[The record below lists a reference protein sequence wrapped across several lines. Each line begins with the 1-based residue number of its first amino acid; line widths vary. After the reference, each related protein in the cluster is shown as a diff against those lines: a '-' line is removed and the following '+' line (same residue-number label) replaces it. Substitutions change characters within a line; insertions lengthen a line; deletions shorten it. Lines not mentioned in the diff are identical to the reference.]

1 LFLVPSLVK
10 EQTSLQQKGTKQM
23 KKAKT
28 QEEPKAA
35 APAYQNQVRLV
46 GFLGGDPEQ
55 HEDRTVFSLATK
67 TSWKAAGSDEW
78 QSHTE
83 WHRVVAWGKLAPP
96 VGALAKGD
104 HVLVD
109 GELRSSQ
116 YERDVPVVGV
126 GMATVTVKAWEIR
139 ARAVRKLVHKANK
152 KAAAA

>member
-1 LFLVPSLVK
+1 VK

-23 KKAKT
+23 KKAKAKT

-55 HEDRTVFSLATK
+55 HKDRTVFSLATK
-67 TSWKAAGSDEW
+67 ISWKAGPSDEW
-78 QSHTE
+78 HSYKD
-83 WHRVVAWGKLAPP
+83 WHRVVAWGKLAPA

-104 HVLVD
+104 HVIVE
-109 GELRSSQ
+109 GELRSWQ
-116 YERDVPVVGV
+116 YERDIPIVG
-126 GMATVTVKAWEIR
+126 GGTTKAIVKGWEIR
-139 ARAVRKLVHKANK
+139 ARAVRKLVRKANK